1 MLLPRLVPLVCAAA
15 LAAGCG
21 GEDSRSAVNAPPGE
35 LPAGESR
42 GARIVSGA
50 GCLAC
55 HRLGGQGQD
64 GPGPDLT
71 QVGARLDPPAIR
83 EVLRHPKPP
92 MPDYRSLPPVDLDA
106 LVDYLA
112 ALR

>member
-1 MLLPRLVPLVCAAA
+1 MLLPPLALLACAAA
-15 LAAGCG
+15 LVAGCG
-21 GEDSRSAVNAPPGE
+21 GEDSRGAVNTPPGE
-35 LPAGESR
+35 LPDGDSR

-55 HRLGGQGQD
+55 HRLAGQGQD
-64 GPGPDLT
+64 GPGPDLSD
-71 QVGARLDPPAIR
+71 VGARLDPPAIR
-83 EVLRHPKPP
+83 AVLRYPKPP

>member
-1 MLLPRLVPLVCAAA
+1 MLLPRLVLLACAAV

-21 GEDSRSAVNAPPGE
+21 GEDSRGSVNAPADA
-35 LPAGESR
+35 LPDGDAR

-55 HRLGGQGQD
+55 HRLGGQGAD

-71 QVGARLDPPAIR
+71 QVGARLEPAAIR
-83 EVLRHPKPP
+83 EVLRDPNPP

-106 LVDYLA
+106 LVAYLA
-112 ALR
+112 GLR